1 MKKYKAYIL
10 LMLAFIIFLPL
21 LLYSILCI
29 FPKTTWHGFGV
40 DSNGRIYTGQAGKI
54 TVHLN
59 QKTIDTIPIPDYRT
73 YFFTVQEDDT
83 VLIADATEVDIYDLS
98 GNLLDSYKYPGPS
111 KYNELQWTKTI
122 HTSSGDTYRLRS
134 FLGFHTIMK
143 NSETIVYR
151 TSTSDYLLFLLAI
164 LSFLVILGTV
174 ATMLVYSSST
184 AQKTNNYLSKKQ
196 K

>member
-10 LMLAFIIFLPL
+10 LILSFIIFLPL

-73 YFFTVQEDDT
+73 YYFTVQEEDT

-98 GNLLDSYKYPGPS
+98 GNLLDSYKDPGPS

-143 NSETIVYR
+143 NGETIVYR

-164 LSFLVILGTV
+164 FSFMAAMGTCLI
-174 ATMLVYSSST
+174 MLAYTKTFGKKPENYST
-184 AQKTNNYLSKKQ
+184 KK
-196 K
+196 

>member
-1 MKKYKAYIL
+1 MKKHKTYIL
-10 LMLAFIIFLPL
+10 FVLAFTILPPF

-29 FPKTTWHGFGV
+29 FPKMTWHGFGV
-40 DSNGRIYTGQAGKI
+40 DSNGRIYTGQTGKI
-54 TVHLN
+54 TVHMN
-59 QKTIDTIPIPDYRT
+59 QQPVDTISIPKYRT
-73 YFFTVQEDDT
+73 YYFTVQEEDT

-98 GNLLDSYKYPGPS
+98 GNLLDSYKDPGPS

-134 FLGFHTIMK
+134 FLGFHTVIK

-164 LSFLVILGTV
+164 FSFIAVMGTCLI
-174 ATMLVYSSST
+174 MLAYTNTFGKKPENYST
-184 AQKTNNYLSKKQ
+184 KK
-196 K
+196 